1 MIQFIF
7 SYNTRKF
14 VELPYHSY
22 KIDKHQFK
30 ESSFMTNLTW
40 IHDKINATGCV
51 QLLNDIFLICPPN
64 HQQIQSTPTPKLSE
78 HLMFLKQFLQ
88 IHFKPLN
95 YDAQQLYSLLSTM
108 IKQRSKMFTNIAD
121 NTIIQSWK
129 NTINEEKIL
138 RIEKIDTG
146 QDGTEDE
153 EEDKDQNEKD
163 ELNNINTNGH
173 DFLIN
178 TNRDDNFVISLSTE
192 REEICVWNVIK

>member
-1 MIQFIF
+1 M
-7 SYNTRKF
+7 
-14 VELPYHSY
+14 ELPYHSY
-22 KIDKHQFK
+22 KIDKHQFE

-51 QLLNDIFLICPPN
+51 QLLNDIYMICPPN
-64 HQQIQSTPTPKLSE
+64 HQSTSTSKLSE

-95 YDAQQLYSLLSTM
+95 YDAQQLYSLLSTT
-108 IKQRSKMFTNIAD
+108 IKYQSKIHTNIAD
-121 NTIIQSWK
+121 TTIIQSWE
-129 NTINEEKIL
+129 NTIKEEKIL

-146 QDGTEDE
+146 QETEDVE
-153 EEDKDQNEKD
+153 ENDEQNEMD

>member
-1 MIQFIF
+1 
-7 SYNTRKF
+7 
-14 VELPYHSY
+14 
-22 KIDKHQFK
+22 
-30 ESSFMTNLTW
+30 MTNLTW

-51 QLLNDIFLICPPN
+51 QLLNDIYLICPPN
-64 HQQIQSTPTPKLSE
+64 HQQIQSTSTPALSE

-95 YDAQQLYSLLSTM
+95 YDAQQLYSLLSSM
-108 IKQRSKMFTNIAD
+108 IKHQSIILINIAN

-129 NTINEEKIL
+129 NTIIEEKIL
-138 RIEKIDTG
+138 RIEKIYNG
-146 QDGTEDE
+146 QDSEDE
-153 EEDKDQNEKD
+153 NEEQNEKD

>member
-1 MIQFIF
+1 
-7 SYNTRKF
+7 
-14 VELPYHSY
+14 
-22 KIDKHQFK
+22 
-30 ESSFMTNLTW
+30 MTNLTW

-51 QLLNDIFLICPPN
+51 QLLNDIYLICPPN
-64 HQQIQSTPTPKLSE
+64 NQQTQSTYTPTLSG

-88 IHFKPLN
+88 INFQPLN

-108 IKQRSKMFTNIAD
+108 IKHQSKIHTNIAD
-121 NTIIQSWK
+121 TTIIQSWEK
-129 NTINEEKIL
+129 TIIEEKIL

-146 QDGTEDE
+146 QDSEDEDEDE
-153 EEDKDQNEKD
+153 EQNEKD

>member
-1 MIQFIF
+1 
-7 SYNTRKF
+7 
-14 VELPYHSY
+14 
-22 KIDKHQFK
+22 
-30 ESSFMTNLTW
+30 MTNLTW

-51 QLLNDIFLICPPN
+51 QLLNDIYLICPPN
-64 HQQIQSTPTPKLSE
+64 HQQIQSTSTPTLSE

-95 YDAQQLYSLLSTM
+95 YDAQQLYSLLSSM
-108 IKQRSKMFTNIAD
+108 IKHQSKILINIAN
-121 NTIIQSWK
+121 NTIIQSWE
-129 NTINEEKIL
+129 NTIIEEKIL
-138 RIEKIDTG
+138 RIEKIYNG
-146 QDGTEDE
+146 QDSE
-153 EEDKDQNEKD
+153 EENEEQNEKD

>member
-1 MIQFIF
+1 MIQFIS

-22 KIDKHQFK
+22 KIDKHQFE

-51 QLLNDIFLICPPN
+51 QLLNDIYLIYPPN
-64 HQQIQSTPTPKLSE
+64 HQQTLTSTLSE
-78 HLMFLKQFLQ
+78 HLLFLRIFLQ

-108 IKQRSKMFTNIAD
+108 IKHQSKIHTIIAD
-121 NTIIQSWK
+121 TTIIQNWEK
-129 NTINEEKIL
+129 TIQEEKIL
-138 RIEKIDTG
+138 RIEKIDTE
-146 QDGTEDE
+146 QDE
-153 EEDKDQNEKD
+153 EEDEEQNEMD
-163 ELNNINTNGH
+163 ELNNINTDGH